1 MATSSVVSAG
11 RRSLIAVCQLSV
23 QHDLNDNFR
32 RSAQLIERA
41 ANNRGCKMV
50 FLPECFDFI
59 GRNKEEQ
66 IEQAIEA
73 DGQYIMQFR
82 ELAKRYGLWLAL
94 GGFHNKVRGIF
105 IK

>member
-41 ANNRGCKMV
+41 ANNRGCKV
-50 FLPECFDFI
+50 VNFENFYFLVE
-59 GRNKEEQ
+59 
-66 IEQAIEA
+66 
-73 DGQYIMQFR
+73 
-82 ELAKRYGLWLAL
+82 WL
-94 GGFHNKVRGIF
+94 
-105 IK
+105 